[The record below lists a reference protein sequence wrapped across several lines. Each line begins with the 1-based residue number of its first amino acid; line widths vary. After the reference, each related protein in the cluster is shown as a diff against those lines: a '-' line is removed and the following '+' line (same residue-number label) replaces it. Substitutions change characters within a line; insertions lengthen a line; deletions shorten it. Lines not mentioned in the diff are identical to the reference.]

1 MNTKLLEI
9 KNLSIHFKTFFGLA
23 KAVRNLDLYI
33 NKGEI
38 LGLVGESG
46 CGKSIT
52 ARSILGL
59 LKTPP
64 AILPNGEI
72 FYKNEKIFPSS
83 REKIRGIRGKEI
95 SMIFQEPMTSL
106 NPVMK
111 IGKQL
116 EEVFVSHY
124 GKKGDYKDQIISLF
138 KKVGIPDSEKRYNV
152 YPHQLSGGLRQR
164 VMIAMAL
171 AFNPGLL
178 IADEPTTALDVTI
191 QAQILDLIQELR
203 DKSDMSVLMIT
214 HDLGVISEIADRI
227 NVMYAGKIVEVSEVN
242 TLLDKPKHPYSEGL
256 INSIPDIDLEHK
268 RGARLNTLK
277 GTVPE
282 LYNVPPGCPFSNRCP
297 KIMDICTE
305 KEPLLKMRPDGNSVA
320 CWLYK

>member
-1 MNTKLLEI
+1 MNSKLLEI
-9 KNLSIHFKTFFGLA
+9 KNLSIYFKTFFGLA

-64 AILPNGEI
+64 AILPGGEI
-72 FYKNEKIFPSS
+72 IYKNERIFPATKGLL
-83 REKIRGIRGKEI
+83 RKIRGKEI

-116 EEVFVSHY
+116 EEVFVFHY
-124 GKKGDYKDQIISLF
+124 GKKGNYKDQIISLF
-138 KKVGIPDSEKRYNV
+138 KKVGIPDAEKRYNV

-191 QAQILDLIQELR
+191 QAQILDLIQDLKE
-203 DKSDMSVLMIT
+203 KSDMSVLMIT

-227 NVMYAGKIVEVSEVN
+227 NVMYAGKIVEISSVN
-242 TLLDKPKHPYSEGL
+242 VLLDNPKHPYSEGL
-256 INSIPDIDLEHK
+256 INSIPDIELEHK
-268 RGARLNTLK
+268 KGARLNTLK

-282 LYNVPPGCPFSNRCP
+282 LYSVPVGCPFSNRCP
-297 KIMDICTE
+297 RVMNICTE
-305 KEPLLKMRPDGNSVA
+305 KEPFLKTMPDGNQVA
-320 CWLYK
+320 CWLYE